1 LGSASEQYLQN
12 MYLLCFAKCFEDC
25 ERIHATIARTLMHS
39 ENLGLGSFE
48 EQGILSPAF
57 THLLGIYAPPAKV
70 F

>member
-1 LGSASEQYLQN
+1 
-12 MYLLCFAKCFEDC
+12 
-25 ERIHATIARTLMHS
+25 MHS

-57 THLLGIYAPPAKV
+57 THLLGIYAPLAKV